1 MDSSQDRN
9 LPASEQKI
17 RKAHDDGQVAR
28 SKDMG
33 HLAVLGAG
41 GMGLLMLMPMLAERM
56 KLALS
61 RHLAFNSIT
70 LLTPSSML
78 DRLQDMALIGLI
90 ACIAFAA
97 IVVAASVASTLAVGG
112 WVFSTKPVMPDFSR
126 ISPFAGL
133 GRLFSKDH
141 LSEIV
146 KVVVIS
152 SVVMTVGGVYLINSL
167 HEIASLVLEPSISAL
182 LHLSD
187 WLTTGLGL
195 MLLIVVVVAAI
206 DVPLQMFLHKSRL
219 KMSHEEVKQE
229 NKEAS
234 GNPHVKSRQRQ
245 RQRDIA
251 QRNSVAAVP
260 KADFVLMNPTHFA
273 VALKYDDQNMGA
285 PQVIAKGADLLA
297 FKIREIAKN
306 HGVPVLESP
315 VLARALYAH
324 AELDREIPAPLF
336 GAVAQVLAYVY
347 RMKAAMRG
355 EATMPDRQ
363 PDPLVPPELD
373 PLNAPTGTALKTKT
387 KTKTKE
393 QG

>member
-41 GMGLLMLMPMLAERM
+41 CLGLMGLMPMLAERM

-61 RHLAFNSIT
+61 HHLAFNSIT
-70 LLTPSSML
+70 LLTPNSML
-78 DRLQDMALIGLI
+78 DRLQDMVFIGLV

-141 LSEIV
+141 VAEIV

-152 SVVMTVGGVYLINSL
+152 SVVMTVGGVYLLNSL
-167 HEIASLVLEPSISAL
+167 QEIAALVLEPALSAL

-187 WLTTGLGL
+187 WLTVGLAL

-234 GNPHVKSRQRQ
+234 GNPHVKGRQRQ

-355 EATMPDRQ
+355 EAPMPDQQ

-373 PLNAPTGTALKTKT
+373 PLNTPAGTALNTTQKNRARP
-387 KTKTKE
+387 
-393 QG
+393 

>member
-41 GMGLLMLMPMLAERM
+41 GMGLMVLMPSLAERM

-61 RHLAFNSIT
+61 QHLSFNTTT
-70 LLTPSSML
+70 LLTPGSML
-78 DRLQDMALIGLI
+78 DRLQDMTVVGLV

-97 IVVAASVASTLAVGG
+97 IVATAAIASTLAVGG

-126 ISPFAGL
+126 VSPFAGL

-141 LSEIV
+141 VSEIV
-146 KVVVIS
+146 KVVLIS
-152 SVVMTVGGVYLINSL
+152 SVVMTIGAVYLLNSL
-167 HEIASLVLEPSISAL
+167 QEIAALVLQPSTSAL
-182 LHLSD
+182 RHLVD
-187 WLTTGLGL
+187 WLTQGLAL
-195 MLLIVVVVAAI
+195 MLLIVVVVAGI

-347 RMKAAMRG
+347 RLKAAMRG
-355 EATMPDRQ
+355 EAPMPDSQ

-373 PLNAPTGTALKTKT
+373 PLNVPPGTTVKKPTKNRATP
-387 KTKTKE
+387 
-393 QG
+393 

>member
-61 RHLAFNSIT
+61 HHLAFNSIT

-78 DRLQDMALIGLI
+78 DRLQDMALIGLV

-97 IVVAASVASTLAVGG
+97 IVIAASVASTLAVGG

-152 SVVMTVGGVYLINSL
+152 SVVMTVGSVYLLNSL
-167 HEIASLVLEPSISAL
+167 QEIASLVLEPSISAL
-182 LHLSD
+182 LHLSN

-206 DVPLQMFLHKSRL
+206 DVPLQIFLHKSRL

-355 EATMPDRQ
+355 EATMPERQ

-373 PLNAPTGTALKTKT
+373 PLNTPAGTAFKTKP
-387 KTKTKE
+387 KNRARA
-393 QG
+393 

>member
-41 GMGLLMLMPMLAERM
+41 CMGLMVLMPMLAERM

-61 RHLAFNSIT
+61 HHLAFNSIT
-70 LLTPSSML
+70 LLTPNSML
-78 DRLQDMALIGLI
+78 DRLQDMAFIGLV

-97 IVVAASVASTLAVGG
+97 IVIAASIASTLAVGG

-133 GRLFSKDH
+133 GRLFSKNH
-141 LSEIV
+141 VAEIV

-152 SVVMTVGGVYLINSL
+152 SVVMTVGGVYLLNSL
-167 HEIASLVLEPSISAL
+167 QEIAALVLEPALSAL

-187 WLTTGLGL
+187 WLTVGLAL

-355 EATMPDRQ
+355 EAPMPDQQ

-373 PLNAPTGTALKTKT
+373 PLNTPAGTALNTKQ
-387 KTKTKE
+387 KNRARP
-393 QG
+393 